1 MQAIVFD
8 TPGDA
13 SVLRCAQAPTLEL
26 TNHAVRIRIHAAGV
40 NRADIV
46 QRQGNYKA
54 PPGASAIL
62 GLECAGEIVA
72 CGEKVKSHR
81 VGDSVMALLAGGGYA
96 EETVVDAD
104 HVLPVPHGWS
114 MTEAAGFMET
124 YLTAFLNIFQ
134 IGGVQKGDSI
144 LVHGGASGIGTSAIA
159 LCKQEGVA
167 VWVTAGSD
175 EKCQRCLEHGATGAI
190 NYKTQKFADVV
201 QDKTAGNGVALVL
214 DCIGGPY
221 VADNLRCLRQDGKV
235 VIIGLMGGTQGNVD
249 AGLMLRKRLSIIAST
264 MRNRTSAQKSALVA
278 AFMAQFGTALQSSK
292 LRPVIDEV
300 FPLAQAAAAHQRM
313 QDSSHFGKLVL
324 VTQFGRVD

>member
-13 SVLRCAQAPTLEL
+13 SVLRCTQAPTLEL
-26 TNHAVRIRIHAAGV
+26 TDTSVRIRVHAAGV

-54 PPGASAIL
+54 PPGASSIL
-62 GLECAGEIVA
+62 GLECAGEIIA
-72 CGEKVKSHR
+72 CGEKVTQLR
-81 VGDSVMALLAGGGYA
+81 VGDRVMALLAGGGYA
-96 EETVVDAD
+96 EETVVDAG
-104 HVLPVPHGWS
+104 HVLPVPQGWT
-114 MTEAAGFMET
+114 MIEAAGFMET

-144 LVHGGASGIGTSAIA
+144 LVHGGASGIGTSAIE
-159 LCKQEGVA
+159 LCKHAGVTI
-167 VWVTAGSD
+167 WVTAGSD
-175 EKCQRCLEHGATGAI
+175 EKCQRCLEHGASAAI
-190 NYKTQKFADVV
+190 NYKTQKFAEVV
-201 QDKTAGNGVALVL
+201 QEKSAGGVALVL

-235 VIIGLMGGTQGNVD
+235 VIIGLMGGTQGTVD

-264 MRNRTSAQKSALVA
+264 MRNRTNAQKSALVA
-278 AFMAQFGTALQSSK
+278 AFMAQFGTALRSGQLK
-292 LRPVIDEV
+292 PVIDRV
-300 FPLAQAAAAHQRM
+300 FALAQAADAHQRM

-324 VTQFGRVD
+324 VTQFGQTD